1 MEFFE
6 HLKLEVEDIQ
16 DELRSVPLQMT
27 SHRIGDFG
35 CGEGYTTLSLMLA
48 LQATEC
54 VGIDKSSNQNAQ
66 EVFNAVRD
74 SNNKIYDN
82 LKGNSL
88 QQDLHRL
95 LGKSDYPVFQ
105 RGDILKDYNLP
116 NNFDFAYCK
125 KVLGNIYSGEYD
137 NLPNGEEGVSIAI
150 NNIVRTIKQG
160 GIFCAVEKA
169 SAYFAPILERS
180 GLTFLRICR
189 IQRGEIGTDGR
200 ITSTAGIGQY
210 FVYCYQKA

>member
-6 HLKLEVEDIQ
+6 RLKLEVEDIQ
-16 DELRSVPLQMT
+16 DELRSLPLQIT

-35 CGEGYTTLSLMLA
+35 CGEGYTTLSLMLT

-54 VGIDKSSNQNAQ
+54 IGIDKSSNQDVQ
-66 EVFNAVRD
+66 QVFNIVRD
-74 SNNKIYDN
+74 STHKIYDN
-82 LKGNSL
+82 LKGDSL
-88 QQDLHRL
+88 QQDLQRL

-105 RGDILKDYNLP
+105 KGDILKGYNLP
-116 NNFDFAYCK
+116 NNLDFAYCK
-125 KVLGNIYSGEYD
+125 RVLGNIYSGEYD

-150 NNIVRTIKQG
+150 NNMAGTIKQG

-169 SAYFAPILERS
+169 SAYFAPIFERT

-189 IQRGEIGTDGR
+189 IQRGEIGSQGR

-210 FVYCYQKA
+210 FVYCYQKS